1 MRLCRCTQHLH
12 MPDGFL
18 SQAWDTVGSCASLWV
33 CHWPMHT
40 CWLPLL
46 LLLQWDL
53 ASLMASG
60 RAGWN
65 SQEPQGREDTILW
78 SKSDHGKWEPADNYS
93 YLLWVGSL
101 RDWKANIF
109 THYKSIASLE
119 APSLTFVSPLP
130 CLIPCFPS
138 FSLHCIPQ
146 WRVSKKN
153 LLFGFGLWEIKTKT

>member
-1 MRLCRCTQHLH
+1 MRLCQCTQHLH
-12 MPDGFL
+12 VPDGF
-18 SQAWDTVGSCASLWV
+18 SSRAWDTVGSCASLWV

-46 LLLQWDL
+46 LLLLQWDL

-60 RAGWN
+60 RARWS

-78 SKSDHGKWEPADNYS
+78 GKSDHGKWEPVDNYS
-93 YLLWVGSL
+93 YLLCVGSL

-119 APSLTFVSPLP
+119 APSLIFVSPPSLP
-130 CLIPCFPS
+130 YSLFSIILA
-138 FSLHCIPQ
+138 SLHSPMK
-146 WRVSKKN
+146 S
-153 LLFGFGLWEIKTKT
+153 